1 MARHRVFVVW
11 THPLFQEAVHRLLS
25 HPDIDWVGTTSDHAA
40 ARDQIVDLCPDT
52 ILIEEEEGGSVPA
65 EILEILEGGSSDVR
79 VIRLSLADNELRV
92 YHRTQR
98 TVKQAEDL
106 LHLIQSD

>member
-11 THPLFQEAVHRLLS
+11 THPLFQDAVHRLLS
-25 HPDIDWVGTTSDHAA
+25 HPDIDWVGATSDHATA
-40 ARDQIVDLCPDT
+40 HDQIVGLCPDT
-52 ILIEEEEGGSVPA
+52 VLIEEGEGGGVPA
-65 EILEILEGGSSDVR
+65 EALEILEDSTSDVR

-98 TVKQAEDL
+98 TVTQAEDL